1 MLVEVSDLQNY
12 MDISFSNRQKIAAGY
27 ILEGLQSELESFIG
41 KPLEI
46 TEFTETYRL
55 SIAEEPLPLG
65 SLTLYGLGPTGPY
78 GGQTSAVQS
87 PAQLLSPP
95 ITVYFRNTPVLSV
108 SSVTVTAP
116 SLGASA
122 VAQVP
127 GVDYIS
133 SRFGI
138 DLYNVWSN
146 DFVEVTYVAGLDG
159 PSVKIFKLLILRAAS
174 REAQNMHDDVVGIKD
189 LNPKDVSPMST
200 GFTQDELKSVDNF
213 RRKQVG

>member
-12 MDISFSNRQKIAAGY
+12 MDVAFSNRQKIAAGY

-41 KPLEI
+41 RPLEI

-55 SIAEEPLPLG
+55 PLAEEPLPLG
-65 SLTLYGLGPTGPY
+65 SISLYGLGPSGPY
-78 GGQTSAVQS
+78 GGQTSSVQS

-95 ITVYFRNTPVLSV
+95 VTVYFRNTPVLSV
-108 SSVTVTAP
+108 SGASVTP
-116 SLGASA
+116 ESLGASA
-122 VAQVP
+122 VAQIP
-127 GVDYIS
+127 GLDYIV

-146 DFVEVTYVAGLDG
+146 DLVTVTYVAGLDG
-159 PSVKIFKLLILRAAS
+159 PSNKIFKLLILRAAS

-200 GFTQDELKSVDNF
+200 GFTEAELKSVDRF
-213 RRKQVG
+213 RRKQIG